1 MTDDNEYLDMNYF
14 LYTSVIVKYV
24 NNYPQIIACCENI
37 LNGAYI
43 IDTYQPSLK
52 NNKNNKNNKKY
63 KMICVNNEDIDTYP
77 IEDIDI
83 YNSDC
88 VFVKDILISEY
99 IDLKDL
105 WEQTDRF
112 VYIIYK
118 INNNNIIP
126 IMVSEKKDIIMKQ
139 FELLRDA
146 YLVYIRTNT
155 YYESHYKMEQFI
167 YTI

>member
-1 MTDDNEYLDMNYF
+1 M
-14 LYTSVIVKYV
+14 K
-24 NNYPQIIACCENI
+24 Q
-37 LNGAYI
+37 
-43 IDTYQPSLK
+43 
-52 NNKNNKNNKKY
+52 KK
-63 KMICVNNEDIDTYP
+63 
-77 IEDIDI
+77 
-83 YNSDC
+83 
-88 VFVKDILISEY
+88 Y
-99 IDLKDL
+99 IDLKEL

-112 VYIIYK
+112 VYIIYN

-139 FELLRDA
+139 FELLHDS